1 MAMHK
6 PFYYR
11 EEDALVTA
19 TYLHELWV
27 FEHLIAEGANLNCKD
42 DIGQT
47 PLHAAADRGWEDLV
61 RRLLDLGADLDI
73 EDFAG
78 DTALD
83 IALFREHSNIALLLE
98 SRAEKSVFNSPKVLQ
113 RQNRQTDRASMPRS
127 EKRYD
132 PCESL

>member
-11 EEDALVTA
+11 EKDALVTA

-27 FEHLIAEGANLNCKD
+27 FEHLVADGADLNCKD

-61 RRLLDLGADLDI
+61 MRLLDLGADLNI
-73 EDFAG
+73 EDLAG
-78 DTALD
+78 DTPLD
-83 IALFREHSNIALLLE
+83 IALFREHSHVAVLLE
-98 SRAEKSVFNSPKVLQ
+98 SRAEKSVLTPPTVFQ
-113 RQNRQTDRASMPRS
+113 RQNSEPGRVSMPQS
-127 EKRYD
+127 EKRFD
-132 PCESL
+132 PCESV